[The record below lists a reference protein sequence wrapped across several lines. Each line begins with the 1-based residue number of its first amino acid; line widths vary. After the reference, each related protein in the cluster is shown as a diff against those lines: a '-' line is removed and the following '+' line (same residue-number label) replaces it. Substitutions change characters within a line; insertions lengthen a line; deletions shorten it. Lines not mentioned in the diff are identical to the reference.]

1 MNKREIKFRVWDNWN
16 KKFLNYGEVDIWD
29 LIFQEPKLME
39 EIYTDG
45 MANECLEFLQY
56 TGLKD
61 KNGKEIYEGDIVRN
75 KREEFITGVKYYGG
89 AFRCE
94 SEGMPLS
101 LYIDECY
108 GDKELNNQLEVIG
121 NVYESKH
128 LINNTEN

>member
-1 MNKREIKFRVWDNWN
+1 MNREIKFKVWDSWN
-16 KKFLNYGEVDIWD
+16 KKFLNYGEVDILD
-29 LIFQEPKLME
+29 SIFEEPKLME

-61 KNGKEIYEGDIVRN
+61 KNGVEICEGDIVKNERH
-75 KREEFITGVKYYGG
+75 EFITEVEYYGG
-89 AFRCE
+89 AFRCK

-108 GDKELNNQLEVIG
+108 GGKELNNQIEVIG
-121 NVYESKH
+121 NIYENKD
-128 LINNTEN
+128 LLNKII